1 MLHDL
6 VRENIVKERL
16 KELKMLGVS
25 VSETSETRKALTLSV
40 QLRGD
45 LIVDVNKYIILY
57 AWKEHFYIRRVEGG
71 RTDVVRQCELRYDN
85 VDKHVHYIEDGQDKG
100 TNWSKEPTQYWRVGN
115 RFDKIKYGQFKVTQ
129 QKVNFDFNN
138 DTVIEEV
145 RQYSDMTEEI
155 WELKWKT
162 WRKLK

>member
-25 VSETSETRKALTLSV
+25 GSETSETLKALTLSV

-45 LIVDVNKYIILY
+45 FIVDVNSYIILH
-57 AWKEHFYIRRVEGG
+57 AWKEHFYIPRVEGG
-71 RTDVVRQCELRYDN
+71 RTDVVRQCELRY
-85 VDKHVHYIEDGQDKG
+85 VDERVHYIEDGQDKG
-100 TNWSKEPTQYWRVGN
+100 TNWSKKPTEYWRVGN
-115 RFDKIKYGQFKVTQ
+115 RFGKIRNGQFKVTQ